1 MLLLAFAHIM
11 PDILLSPMT
20 YLLSLPASIPVAGES
35 GVLTKCSSAKETRRR
50 GDMFVIWSREI
61 MREPAGRCVD
71 NIVRFDVD
79 PGK

>member
-35 GVLTKCSSAKETRRR
+35 GVLTKCNSAKETRRR